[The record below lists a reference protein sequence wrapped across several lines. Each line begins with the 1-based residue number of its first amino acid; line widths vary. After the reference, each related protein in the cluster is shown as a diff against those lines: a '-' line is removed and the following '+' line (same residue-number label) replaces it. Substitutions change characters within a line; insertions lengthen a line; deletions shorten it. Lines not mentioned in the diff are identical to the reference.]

1 MSFKI
6 FYLYTKS
13 ARLSLIIL
21 PILVSLSAQAA
32 DVNREETGQ
41 TFHAPQIFPDPRGAA
56 QFGLEDIRK
65 IGLLPDRDHEMYAQA
80 LGLSTA
86 SETLVAE
93 LGIGLRTYDVP
104 LIKLETFQA
113 TDDPVSL
120 LLDVHEIIFPVL
132 VEGQP
137 RSSLTITESEQG
149 KGWRVL
155 KKGRST
161 LIRLI
166 EQYRTSNEDNLVVIS
181 AIGLRFLSKGNQTD
195 QGELVLIPLAD
206 GPTIEIRAGKPI
218 LARKLFLELNGEM
231 TPSKTGGQNHGL
243 SIQR

>member
-1 MSFKI
+1 MLNAPMIMYTRIATFVLTMLLIQSPLFGLAKNGERQNAETMSAIPRFSDP
-6 FYLYTKS
+6 KS
-13 ARLSLIIL
+13 A
-21 PILVSLSAQAA
+21 A
-32 DVNREETGQ
+32 T
-41 TFHAPQIFPDPRGAA
+41 
-56 QFGLEDIRK
+56 FGLEEIRK
-65 IGLLPDRDHEMYAQA
+65 VGLLLDRDHEIYAQA
-80 LGLSTA
+80 LGFSTA
-86 SETLVAE
+86 SQTLVAE
-93 LGIGLRTYDVP
+93 LGVGLRTYDVP
-104 LIKLETFQA
+104 LRQLETFQA
-113 TDDPVSL
+113 VDDPVSL
-120 LLDVHEIIFPVL
+120 LLDAHEIIFPVL

-137 RSSLTITESEQG
+137 RSSLTIAEFEPG

-206 GPTIEIRAGKPI
+206 GPTIEIRAGEPI
-218 LARKLFLELNGEM
+218 LARQLFLELNGKM
-231 TPSKTGGQNHGL
+231 TPSQRGGQNQGL